1 MARSSDD
8 VVIVGGGIAG
18 MAAAYYLAKSGV
30 PSIVVERDAIG
41 SHASGF
47 AYGGLSPMTGFGIPG
62 PLAEIA
68 HDGMRLHR
76 ELAPVLAEE
85 TGIDVDFRLR
95 ASLALAFTEADV
107 RRLRAALP
115 WQQGQPGYAVRWLD
129 RAEALSVEPRISD
142 ETLGAALIEGG
153 GAVEPYRLVLALTRA
168 AERLGVVLRHG
179 RAIGLRR
186 DGGRITGVVLEREV
200 LSCATAVLAM
210 GPWSAEASEWIGTPI
225 DVRPLKGQIL
235 RLQAPGP
242 PVECSVGWGHNY
254 ATSKTDDLLWAGTTE
269 EEAGFDEESTPAARD
284 DIGAALVRMLPV
296 MADAQV
302 AQQTA
307 CLRPVTSDGLLVLG
321 GVPGL
326 DGVYVATGGAR
337 KGILY
342 GPAMGHAIADLVL
355 GRDTRIA
362 LDAFAPGR
370 FAAGANSAAYRPIAT
385 ARARARGRP
394 SS

>member
-254 ATSKTDDLLWAGTTE
+254 ATSKTDGLLWAGTTE

-355 GRDTRIA
+355 GRHTRIT

-370 FAAGANSAAYRPIAT
+370 FAAVRE
-385 ARARARGRP
+385 
-394 SS
+394 

>member
-1 MARSSDD
+1 MAGSTAD

-18 MAAAYYLAKSGV
+18 MTAAYYLAKRGV

-47 AYGGLSPMTGFGIPG
+47 AYGGLSPLSGFGIPG
-62 PLAEIA
+62 PLTEIA
-68 HDGMRLHR
+68 QDGMRLHR
-76 ELAPVLAEE
+76 ELSKSLVEE
-85 TGIDVDFRLR
+85 TGIDVDFRGR
-95 ASLALAFTEADV
+95 SSLALAFSEADV

-115 WQQGQPGYAVRWLD
+115 WQQRQPGYTVRWLD
-129 RAEALSVEPRISD
+129 IAEARDVEPRISD
-142 ETLGAALIEGG
+142 EALGAALIEGG

-168 AERLGVVLRHG
+168 AEHLGVTVRHG

-186 DGGRITGVVLEREV
+186 DGGGRVTGVVLEREV
-200 LSCATAVLAM
+200 LACATAVLAL
-210 GPWSAEASEWIGTPI
+210 GPWSADASGWIGVPI
-225 DVRPLKGQIL
+225 GVRPLKGQIL

-254 ATSKTDDLLWAGTTE
+254 ATSKSDGLLWAGTTE

-284 DIGAALVRMLPV
+284 EIGVALLKMLPA
-296 MADAQV
+296 MADAQL
-302 AQQTA
+302 AHQTA

-326 DGVYVATGGAR
+326 EQVYVATGGAR

-355 GRDTRIA
+355 GRDPRIA

-370 FAAGANSAAYRPIAT
+370 FAA
-385 ARARARGRP
+385 ARV
-394 SS
+394 

>member
-1 MARSSDD
+1 MARSSAD

-18 MAAAYYLAKSGV
+18 MATAYYLAKSGV

-47 AYGGLSPMTGFGIPG
+47 AYGGLSPLSGFGIPG
-62 PLAEIA
+62 PLAEVA
-68 HDGMRLHR
+68 QDGMRLHR
-76 ELAPVLAEE
+76 ELAETVVEE
-85 TGIDVDFRLR
+85 TGIGIDFRVR
-95 ASLALAFTEADV
+95 PSLALAFTDAEAH
-107 RRLRAALP
+107 RLRAALP
-115 WQQGQPGYAVRWLD
+115 WQQQHPGYVVRWLD
-129 RAEALSVEPRISD
+129 SVEARGVEPRIAD

-168 AERLGVVLRHG
+168 AERLGVVVRHG

-200 LSCATAVLAM
+200 LGCASAVLAI
-210 GPWSAEASEWIGTPI
+210 GPWSAGASEWIGVPI

-254 ATSKTDDLLWAGTTE
+254 ATSKTDGLLWAGTTE
-269 EEAGFDEESTPAARD
+269 EETGFDEESTPAARD
-284 DIGAALVRMLPV
+284 NIGAALLRMLPA
-296 MADAQV
+296 MAEAQV
-302 AQQTA
+302 VQQTA

-355 GRDTRIA
+355 GRDARIS

-370 FAAGANSAAYRPIAT
+370 FAGV
-385 ARARARGRP
+385 RG
-394 SS
+394 